1 MGTEIPESYLDK
13 EIYSK
18 LCSDKYTRMVISVDA
33 EYEGEKTFNLVKKIR
48 STAEKY
54 NCKMSQGSVG
64 MALGKRRSLTYYGCN
79 EEDGP

>member
-1 MGTEIPESYLDK
+1 
-13 EIYSK
+13 
-18 LCSDKYTRMVISVDA
+18 MVISVDA

-54 NCKMSQGSVG
+54 NCKMSQGSGG

-79 EEDGP
+79 EEKLY